1 MVLQGNSL
9 EGRVLVLMGWY
20 LKAFPARTFCNVM
33 APWLLEPKEL
43 TCCLRGFASQKTT
56 QQKCLMLGKQ
66 LSTGQGESVPF
77 SLLKQICT
85 GRTELVGWIRDR
97 DGEREQKAWGWRGQ
111 TWPSKTKD
119 TSANEWSESQK
130 LDGNWNLN
138 QSGGCPRQSRQGIGP
153 CCEYHDICLAF
164 FFKNFFD
171 GDHF

>member
-1 MVLQGNSL
+1 
-9 EGRVLVLMGWY
+9 
-20 LKAFPARTFCNVM
+20 
-33 APWLLEPKEL
+33 
-43 TCCLRGFASQKTT
+43 
-56 QQKCLMLGKQ
+56 MLGKQ

-77 SLLKQICT
+77 SLLKRICT

-97 DGEREQKAWGWRGQ
+97 DAEREQKAWGWRGQ

-153 CCEYHDICLAF
+153 CCEYRDICLAF
-164 FFKNFFD
+164 FFFLRTFLMGTIFKVFIEFVTILLPFYVLVFWPRGMSDLKLLDQGSNP
-171 GDHF
+171 HSLHWQVKS